1 MSIKKKVYTGYGF
14 VIKDYDLVAVPDCDL
29 STKYNDEEYTVKKS
43 GDFFWEYLLG
53 KLVLE
58 SKIEL
63 VDAVQIERVKGLF
76 VQVEMESGRWTEWA
90 YGVDEE
96 DCLDE
101 LDSKYDLFGGYY

>member
-1 MSIKKKVYTGYGF
+1 MSIKKRVYTGYGF

-29 STKYNDEEYTVKKS
+29 KTSYSKKEYTIKKGEDS
-43 GDFFWEYLLG
+43 FED
-53 KLVLE
+53 LVQELVSE
-58 SKIEL
+58 SSIEL
-63 VDAVQIERVKGLF
+63 MEAVQVERVTGLF
-76 VQVEMESGRWTEWA
+76 VQVEMEANRWTDWV